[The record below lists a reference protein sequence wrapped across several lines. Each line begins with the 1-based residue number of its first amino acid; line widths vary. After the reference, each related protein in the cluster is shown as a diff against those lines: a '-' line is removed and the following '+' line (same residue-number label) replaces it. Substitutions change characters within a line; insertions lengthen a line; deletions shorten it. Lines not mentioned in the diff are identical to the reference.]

1 MHYLKDSLKRRRN
14 NLMNKNIFIG
24 GVFPSRL
31 DSFYKEKGKDNFS
44 SVVFNQAVVERML
57 ENNQLD
63 YVFGIGEVGHYPM
76 FSKTLRMKDIK
87 VDDNYIVVGYNNLV
101 GFNVYSKSNR
111 IYKKFKKAFSK
122 NESFNIIV
130 SEASIAYLRA
140 ASKIKHR
147 NPGSKITF
155 IVFDLPEYVE
165 GTKKSGLYSFLKRR
179 SYKKLEKLYK
189 EVDSFVYLSEPMKD
203 ALKSEKPYFV
213 FPGIVNLDTY
223 AGLEKQESSTIDF
236 VYCGTVSKQFDIDL
250 LVESFLKTDNKDL
263 RLIIAGGGAGVD
275 YVKETASKDD
285 RIVYKGVIN
294 RDDALQL
301 QLDASY
307 LINPRLPNHDFSQ
320 YSFPSKTMNYLLTMN
335 PVVSYVT
342 KAFPKDI
349 AELLIVPDGYEIE
362 DMKKIFDN
370 ASKNVIVD
378 KDKVLSTLKRYT
390 VDSFIYQLMELSK

>member
-1 MHYLKDSLKRRRN
+1 
-14 NLMNKNIFIG
+14 MNKNIFIG
-24 GVFPSRL
+24 GVYPSRL

-57 ENNQLD
+57 ENKQLD

-76 FSKTLRMKDIK
+76 FSKTFKMKDID
-87 VDDNYIVVGYNNLV
+87 VDTNYKVVGYNNLV
-101 GFNVYSKSNR
+101 GYNVYSKSNR
-111 IYKKFKKAFSK
+111 IFKKFKKAYSK
-122 NESFNIIV
+122 DESFNIIV

-140 ASKIKHR
+140 ASKIKRR
-147 NPGSKITF
+147 NKGSKITL

-189 EVDSFVYLSEPMKD
+189 QVDSFVYLSEPMKE
-203 ALKSEKPYFV
+203 ALKSDKPYFV

-223 AGLEKQESSTIDF
+223 KGLEKQPSSTIDII
-236 VYCGTVSKQFDIDL
+236 YCGTISKQFDIDL
-250 LVESFLKTDNKDL
+250 LIESFLKTQRKDL
-263 RLIIAGGGAGVD
+263 RLIIAGGGAGLD
-275 YVKETASKDD
+275 YVKEISSKDE
-285 RIVYKGVIN
+285 RIIYKGILN
-294 RDDALQL
+294 RDEALQL

-349 AELLIVPDGYEIE
+349 SELLIVPDGYEQ
-362 DMKKIFDN
+362 DDLVKIFNN
-370 ASKNVIVD
+370 ASKENKVN
-378 KDKVLSTLKRYT
+378 KDKVLSTLNRYT
-390 VDSFIYQLMELSK
+390 VDSFIRQLMELVK

>member
-1 MHYLKDSLKRRRN
+1 
-14 NLMNKNIFIG
+14 MNKNIFIG
-24 GVFPSRL
+24 GVYPSRL

-57 ENNQLD
+57 ENKQLD

-76 FSKTLRMKDIK
+76 FSKTFKMKDID
-87 VDDNYIVVGYNNLV
+87 VDTNYKVVGYNNLV
-101 GFNVYSKSNR
+101 WYNVYSKSNR
-111 IYKKFKKAFSK
+111 IFKKFKKAYSK
-122 NESFNIIV
+122 DESFNIIV

-140 ASKIKHR
+140 ASKIKRR
-147 NPGSKITF
+147 NKGSKITL

-189 EVDSFVYLSEPMKD
+189 QVDSFVYLSEPMKE
-203 ALKSEKPYFV
+203 ALKSDKPYFV

-223 AGLEKQESSTIDF
+223 KGLEKQPSSTIDII
-236 VYCGTVSKQFDIDL
+236 YCGTISKQFDIDL
-250 LVESFLKTDNKDL
+250 LIESFLKTQRKDL
-263 RLIIAGGGAGVD
+263 RLIIAGGGAGLD
-275 YVKETASKDD
+275 YVKEISSKDE
-285 RIVYKGVIN
+285 RIIYKGILN
-294 RDDALQL
+294 RDEALQL

-349 AELLIVPDGYEIE
+349 SELLIVPDGYEQ
-362 DMKKIFDN
+362 DDLVKIFNN
-370 ASKNVIVD
+370 ASKENKVN
-378 KDKVLSTLKRYT
+378 KDKVLSTLNRYT
-390 VDSFIYQLMELSK
+390 VDSFIRQLMELVKWK